1 MPLGGGR
8 ELDESGN
15 FRLLDENEIV
25 CDSCRKARRLPEKRS
40 FPRHRRRLLVE
51 WAAEGFASAG
61 FTHDVSPTGMFICS
75 VQVPEREIVLPI
87 NLTLPDGRK
96 IRLRGVIVRSYR
108 VAPSLRRA
116 RRSGFCVRLIEA
128 PEEYFV
134 LLADL
139 LNVQL
144 PGETA

>member
-1 MPLGGGR
+1 MSSTS
-8 ELDESGN
+8 SGD

-25 CDSCRKARRLPEKRS
+25 CDSCRQARRLPEKRS

-75 VQVPEREIVLPI
+75 VHVPEREIVLPI
-87 NLTLPDGRK
+87 NLTLPDGQK

-144 PGETA
+144 PDETA